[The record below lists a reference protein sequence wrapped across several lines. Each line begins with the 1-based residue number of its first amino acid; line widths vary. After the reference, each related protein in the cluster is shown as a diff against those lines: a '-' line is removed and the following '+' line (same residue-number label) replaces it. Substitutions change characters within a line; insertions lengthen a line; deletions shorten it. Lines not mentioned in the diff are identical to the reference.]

1 MEPEVTVLEF
11 FYDFSSPFAY
21 LGETQVERLAEGH
34 TLVWRPFLLG
44 ALFKTIGTPLVPLET
59 FAPAKLA
66 LVNKDQ
72 YRWAEHWGV
81 DFNFPSRFP
90 QRSVKALRVALA
102 VPDEH
107 VGRVS
112 LAIYR
117 TMWVD
122 DGELEDV
129 PTLTRTL
136 EGLGLDAAAV
146 LAASE
151 TDAVKQR
158 LRANTDE
165 ALAQGVFGVPLMV
178 CDGQPFWG
186 QDALPMLRAYL
197 EGDAWFDSPAWTD
210 AGRLPVG
217 IRRPVQP
224 AA

>member
-1 MEPEVTVLEF
+1 VTVLEF

-21 LGETQVERLAEGH
+21 LGATQVERLAEGH

-107 VGRVS
+107 IGRVS

-136 EGLGLDAAAV
+136 ETLGLDATAV

-151 TDAVKQR
+151 TEAVKQR
-158 LRANTDE
+158 LRENTDRAV
-165 ALAQGVFGVPLMV
+165 ALGLCGAPSYVINDVV
-178 CDGQPFWG
+178 YWG
-186 QDALPMLRAYL
+186 QDRQEFVKKAL
-197 EGDAWFDSPAWTD
+197 
-210 AGRLPVG
+210 AGWVPKHERG
-217 IRRPVQP
+217 
-224 AA
+224 